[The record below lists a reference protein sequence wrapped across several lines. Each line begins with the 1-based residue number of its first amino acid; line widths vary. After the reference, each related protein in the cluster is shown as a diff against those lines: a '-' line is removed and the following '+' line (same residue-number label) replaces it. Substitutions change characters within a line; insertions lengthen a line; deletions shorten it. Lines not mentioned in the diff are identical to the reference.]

1 MFIFYDFIFLLVSLI
16 FLPLYLFKGKF
27 HQGFSARLG
36 ILPKEIKFNRPI
48 WIHAVSVGEAGV
60 IKGLLLSLKKDFPG
74 KQFVISTVTPTGNQ
88 IAKNIAADKD
98 FVTYLPLDF
107 SFIVKKVF
115 RQVNPQIMII
125 AETEIWPNLITLLF
139 KQKVP
144 IVIVNGRISDH
155 SFRGYLCL
163 KFLLKPVFNKV
174 TFFCVQSER
183 YKQRLLRLGVLEEKI
198 LVTGNMKF
206 DVSLPAANRL
216 VPLEEIKNTLGLD
229 ASGKLLIAASTHPGE
244 EKIVLDIYKALLRE
258 ISGLKLLIA
267 PRHPQRSKEVA
278 SQAMQA
284 RFEPVFLSKIA
295 IDVTK
300 DSGAQVFIL
309 DLIGQ
314 LNNFFQAADVVF
326 MGGSL
331 VKKGGHNLLE
341 PAALGKPVIFGP
353 QMFNFR
359 DISVLFLNNQA
370 AIMVHSQDE
379 LKEQIKYLFAHPD
392 KARQMAEISRKLIL
406 ENTGATER
414 NRQVIRNLL
423 S

>member
-1 MFIFYDFIFLLVSLI
+1 
-16 FLPLYLFKGKF
+16 
-27 HQGFSARLG
+27 
-36 ILPKEIKFNRPI
+36 
-48 WIHAVSVGEAGV
+48 
-60 IKGLLLSLKKDFPG
+60 
-74 KQFVISTVTPTGNQ
+74 
-88 IAKNIAADKD
+88 
-98 FVTYLPLDF
+98 
-107 SFIVKKVF
+107 
-115 RQVNPQIMII
+115 
-125 AETEIWPNLITLLF
+125 
-139 KQKVP
+139 
-144 IVIVNGRISDH
+144 
-155 SFRGYLCL
+155 
-163 KFLLKPVFNKV
+163 
-174 TFFCVQSER
+174 
-183 YKQRLLRLGVLEEKI
+183 LLRLGVLEEKI